1 MLRRRPLLWRSRT
14 CSLFDTGCVSCD
26 RDFVKTISLTE
37 SAYQRLSSWKEGGT
51 FSEVVE
57 RMVPAKGTIASAL
70 AAAESLPD
78 LPDKAFDAL
87 EKSVGATR
95 AQLPP
100 GWT

>member
-1 MLRRRPLLWRSRT
+1 M
-14 CSLFDTGCVSCD
+14 
-26 RDFVKTISLTE
+26 KTISLTE
-37 SAYQRLSSWKEGGT
+37 SAYNRLNSWKDGCT

-78 LPDKAFDAL
+78 LPDKGFDAL
-87 EKSVGATR
+87 GKSVDATR
-95 AQLPP
+95 APLPP

>member
-1 MLRRRPLLWRSRT
+1 M
-14 CSLFDTGCVSCD
+14 
-26 RDFVKTISLTE
+26 KTISLTE
-37 SAYQRLSSWKEGGT
+37 SAYNRLNSWKDGCT

-78 LPDKAFDAL
+78 LPDKSFDAL
-87 EKSVGATR
+87 EKSVDTTR
-95 AQLPP
+95 APLPP

>member
-1 MLRRRPLLWRSRT
+1 M
-14 CSLFDTGCVSCD
+14 
-26 RDFVKTISLTE
+26 KTISLTE
-37 SAYQRLSSWKEGGT
+37 SAYNRLNSWKDGCT

-78 LPDKAFDAL
+78 LPGKSFDAL
-87 EKSVGATR
+87 GKSVDATR
-95 AQLPP
+95 APLPP